1 MASKLMCFFFPLL
14 LPSTSDALLPSVP
27 ADITRVH
34 QKKLPSSSTTSLNS
48 FFNEGK
54 KPSSQKTTFDINGSE
69 DLFTSRNLKDEA
81 LIQAQTAVSSLESA
95 LESAV
100 TSLENMQQQLQ
111 LQVVQ
116 LQEELDS
123 SKREL
128 SNTQSDLEQAKAELQ
143 KTQDELIRSQKI
155 NMQLELALEQS
166 KDAKR
171 ADRLESYVTN
181 LKENSNTAS
190 APPLPT
196 KKESTD
202 PWQLFATSQ
211 KVIPVLNDWIAI
223 RGTNDGE
230 IQISGKV
237 TNHPTIPDGDAIV
250 TSPLIDAS
258 KAVEKKIVTTLSGS
272 KYRLATPMNMPAS
285 DAASLTIT
293 TPEKKKSSQQLI
305 KARSSISIPDLTG
318 STVGNGCGNSF
329 SYIKSCIIL

>member
-1 MASKLMCFFFPLL
+1 MRFYFF
-14 LPSTSDALLPSVP
+14 LPSITDAFMPPDFTHLN
-27 ADITRVH
+27 
-34 QKKLPSSSTTSLNS
+34 QNMPSSSTSLNS

-54 KPSSQKTTFDINGSE
+54 KPTPQKSKIDINGSE
-69 DLFTSRNLKDEA
+69 DSFSSRNLKDEA
-81 LIQAQTAVSSLESA
+81 LMQAQSAVSSLEIA

-111 LQVVQ
+111 LQMVQ
-116 LQEELDS
+116 LQEELEA
-123 SKREL
+123 SKQEL
-128 SNTQSDLEQAKAELQ
+128 SNTQSELNLTKIELQ
-143 KTQDELIRSQKI
+143 KTQEDLIRSQKI

-166 KDAKR
+166 GDAAKR
-171 ADRLESYVTN
+171 ANKLDSYVTT

-190 APPLPT
+190 APPLSV
-196 KKESTD
+196 KKETTD

-223 RGTNDGE
+223 RGSNDGE

-250 TSPLIDAS
+250 TSPLIDSS

-272 KYRLATPMNMPAS
+272 KYRLATPMNMPSS
-285 DAASLTIT
+285 DSASLTMT
-293 TPEKKKSSQQLI
+293 FPEKKKLSQPLI

-318 STVGNGCGNSF
+318 STVGNG
-329 SYIKSCIIL
+329 

>member
-1 MASKLMCFFFPLL
+1 MCFFFPLF

-27 ADITRVH
+27 PDITRVH
-34 QKKLPSSSTTSLNS
+34 QNKLPSSSTTLHS

-54 KPSSQKTTFDINGSE
+54 KPSSQKTQLDINGSE

-111 LQVVQ
+111 LQVDQ
-116 LQEELDS
+116 LQEELDT

-128 SNTQSDLEQAKAELQ
+128 SNTQSELMQAKAELL
-143 KTQDELIRSQKI
+143 KTQEELIRSQKV

-166 KDAKR
+166 KDAAKR
-171 ADRLESYVTN
+171 ADRLESYVTT
-181 LKENSNTAS
+181 LKENSNAAS

-250 TSPLIDAS
+250 TSPLVDAS

-285 DAASLTIT
+285 DAASLTIS

>member
-1 MASKLMCFFFPLL
+1 MMASKLMCFYFF
-14 LPSTSDALLPSVP
+14 LPSTANALLQTVP
-27 ADITRVH
+27 PDLTRIR
-34 QKKLPSSSTTSLNS
+34 QNPTPSSTTSLHS
-48 FFNEGK
+48 FFNENQ
-54 KPSSQKTTFDINGSE
+54 KPSSQKSKFGVNGSE
-69 DLFTSRNLKDEA
+69 DLFTSRNTLKDEA
-81 LIQAQTAVSSLESA
+81 LMQAQSAVSSLESA

-116 LQEELDS
+116 LQDELEA
-123 SKREL
+123 SKQEL
-128 SNTQSDLEQAKAELQ
+128 SNTQSELQLTKTELQ
-143 KTQDELIRSQKI
+143 KAQDELIRSQKI

-166 KDAKR
+166 QNAAKR
-171 ADRLESYVTN
+171 ADQLESYVTT
-181 LKENSNTAS
+181 LKDNSNTAS
-190 APPLPT
+190 TPPVPM
-196 KKESTD
+196 KKETTD

-272 KYRLATPMNMPAS
+272 KYRLATPMNMPSS

-293 TPEKKKSSQQLI
+293 SPEKKKSSQPLI

-318 STVGNGCGNSF
+318 STVGNG
-329 SYIKSCIIL
+329 

>member
-1 MASKLMCFFFPLL
+1 MCFFFPLL

-318 STVGNGCGNSF
+318 STVGNG
-329 SYIKSCIIL
+329 